1 MNVLIVLLH
10 RWAGIFVR
18 EYPCGELSL
27 FQFLPNMKL
36 MFNCRVWILC
46 FLPVHR
52 RSFCVVWMS
61 TLYVCFYWNKAL
73 LDFHKVFVNSMF
85 PGLCV
90 ICMFIFLC
98 FSFLFFIFVCW
109 ENSITHIVI
118 TNGEMHFQFNSN
130 SFIDHFTWQCVMKR
144 SNF

>member
-27 FQFLPNMKL
+27 FQFLPNMML

-73 LDFHKVFVNSMF
+73 LDFHKVFF
-85 PGLCV
+85 
-90 ICMFIFLC
+90 
-98 FSFLFFIFVCW
+98 
-109 ENSITHIVI
+109 NSIHLHDSTYMYVSWLVCDMHVHLSVFFFFVFHFCVL
-118 TNGEMHFQFNSN
+118 GELDNTYMYRNYKWWNAFSIQF
-130 SFIDHFTWQCVMKR
+130 K
-144 SNF
+144 